1 MVFLYSCADEVKSTD
16 ASLRLLSLKATA
28 NMTVKYDTH
37 THTHAEQTDLT
48 GTYRDGG

>member
-37 THTHAEQTDLT
+37 SHAEQTDLT
-48 GTYRDGG
+48 GTYIDGG